1 MKLNVFV
8 VFFAPTVLATTKV
21 WNLSGSCNSANVC
34 DVDTAFNNP
43 NNPKVCNGRAGQY
56 VGTAACYC
64 SKESQLEGSGNYS
77 ADRGWQAVVSS
88 EVVVSVVSS
97 SKSKPEIRARVEDC
111 EDRPQTIQS

>member
-56 VGTAACYC
+56 VGTGINGRTWC
-64 SKESQLEGSGNYS
+64 SPPGTKCTYIW
-77 ADRGWQAVVSS
+77 R
-88 EVVVSVVSS
+88 
-97 SKSKPEIRARVEDC
+97 C
-111 EDRPQTIQS
+111 